1 MDPISL
7 LMLAQGAVA
16 AIRTGCQ
23 MLSEG
28 KADLDKFKKT
38 VEGGVKDAKAIYNE
52 VRGFWP
58 WLKGLFDAKVKP
70 EPKKLDGTLINEGT
84 TTKSSKKRQP
94 EPELTYEEFQAQA
107 VHEICENMKVYFEA
121 IRALKAHCRELEHDS
136 ATTDKVASSAIDR
149 IEIEWQL
156 KQLSTQ
162 VREAMVYTPEHLG
175 LQDLYARFNRM
186 YEQILEEQEFARDVK
201 AKKDRDNAWQHEHR
215 KEILTYK
222 LMYAIAVIIG
232 LLEVLGLYLTL

>member
-16 AIRTGCQ
+16 AIRSGCQ

-28 KADLDKFKKT
+28 KADLDKFKST
-38 VEGGVKDAKAIYNE
+38 IEGGVTDAKELFAE
-52 VRGFWP
+52 VTGLWGWVRG
-58 WLKGLFDAKVKP
+58 LFGKTEKPVADAGKPEEAKPKRKVK
-70 EPKKLDGTLINEGT
+70 
-84 TTKSSKKRQP
+84 

-121 IRALKAHCRELEHDS
+121 IRALQLHCRELEHES
-136 ATTDKVASSAIDR
+136 ATTDKVASAAIDR

-186 YEQILEEQEFARDVK
+186 YEQILEEQEFAREVK
-201 AKKDRDNAWQHEHR
+201 AKKERDSAWQREYR
-215 KEILTYK
+215 QEVFKAK
-222 LMYAIAVIIG
+222 VVYAVAVTIG
-232 LLEVLGLYLTL
+232 LLEIVGLYFTL

>member
-1 MDPISL
+1 
-7 LMLAQGAVA
+7 MLAQGAVA
-16 AIRTGCQ
+16 AIRSGCQ

-38 VEGGVKDAKAIYNE
+38 IEGGVKDAKAIYKE
-52 VRGFWP
+52 VSGLWGWIR
-58 WLKGLFDAKVKP
+58 GLFGKTEKPVADVGAPEEAAKPKRKVK
-70 EPKKLDGTLINEGT
+70 
-84 TTKSSKKRQP
+84 

-121 IRALKAHCRELEHDS
+121 IRALQIHCRELETAS
-136 ATTDKVASSAIDR
+136 ATTDKVASAAIDR

-175 LQDLYARFNRM
+175 LQDLYARFNKM
-186 YEQILEEQEFARDVK
+186 YEQILEEQEFAREVAAKKERDTAWQREYRNEVFK
-201 AKKDRDNAWQHEHR
+201 AK
-215 KEILTYK
+215 LV
-222 LMYAIAVIIG
+222 YAVAVLVG
-232 LLEVLGLYLTL
+232 LLEIVGLYLTL

>member
-1 MDPISL
+1 
-7 LMLAQGAVA
+7 MLAQGAVA

-38 VEGGVKDAKAIYNE
+38 VEGGVSDAKE
-52 VRGFWP
+52 LFEEVTGLWGWVRG
-58 WLKGLFDAKVKP
+58 LFGKTEKPVEHVGTPAKIKPKRKVK
-70 EPKKLDGTLINEGT
+70 
-84 TTKSSKKRQP
+84 

-121 IRALKAHCRELEHDS
+121 IRALQLHCRELESAS
-136 ATTDKVASSAIDR
+136 ATTDKVASAAIDR

-175 LQDLYARFNRM
+175 LQDLYSRFNKM

-201 AKKDRDNAWQHEHR
+201 AKKDRDNAWQQEHR
-215 KEILTYK
+215 QEILKAK
-222 LMYAIAVIIG
+222 LVYAIVVVIA
-232 LLEVLGLYLTL
+232 LLEMAGLYLTL

>member
-1 MDPISL
+1 M
-7 LMLAQGAVA
+7 AQGAVA

-28 KADLDKFKKT
+28 KADLDKFKKQ
-38 VEGGVKDAKAIYNE
+38 VEKGVGDAKAIYKE
-52 VRGFWP
+52 VTGLWS
-58 WLKGLFDAKVKP
+58 WLQGLLGLKLKNQVNDINVVDIPKSTQP
-70 EPKKLDGTLINEGT
+70 EPKKA
-84 TTKSSKKRQP
+84 KRVP
-94 EPELTYEEFQAQA
+94 EPELTYEEFQAQS

-175 LQDLYARFNRM
+175 LQDLYARFLAM
-186 YEQILEEQEFARDVK
+186 YEQILDEQEFAREVK
-201 AKKDRDNAWQHEHR
+201 AKKDRDNAWQQEHR

-222 LMYAIAVIIG
+222 MVYAVAITIGILEIIG
-232 LLEVLGLYLTL
+232 LYSTL

>member
-1 MDPISL
+1 
-7 LMLAQGAVA
+7 MLAQGAVA

-38 VEGGVKDAKAIYNE
+38 VEEGVGDAKEIFKE
-52 VRGFWP
+52 VTGLWGWIR
-58 WLKGLFDAKVKP
+58 GLFGGADSPVVEPVLPAK
-70 EPKKLDGTLINEGT
+70 ETKKQRV
-84 TTKSSKKRQP
+84 RQ
-94 EPELTYEEFQAQA
+94 PELTYEEFQAQA

-121 IRALKAHCRELEHDS
+121 IRAMQLHCRELEHAS

-156 KQLSTQ
+156 KQMSTQ

-186 YEQILEEQEFARDVK
+186 YEQILEEQEFARDVAAKKERDTAWQREYRNEVLK
-201 AKKDRDNAWQHEHR
+201 AK
-215 KEILTYK
+215 LV
-222 LMYAIAVIIG
+222 YAIAVVIG
-232 LLEVLGLYLTL
+232 LLEIMGLYFTL

>member
-1 MDPISL
+1 
-7 LMLAQGAVA
+7 MLAQGAVA

-38 VEGGVKDAKAIYNE
+38 VEEGIGDAKEIFKE
-52 VRGFWP
+52 VTGLWG
-58 WLKGLFDAKVKP
+58 WLQGLLSGAKKNKESTPEPLGEVVT
-70 EPKKLDGTLINEGT
+70 EPKKRT
-84 TTKSSKKRQP
+84 KRQ
-94 EPELTYEEFQAQA
+94 PELTYEEFQAQA

-121 IRALKAHCRELEHDS
+121 IRGLQMHCQELITDS
-136 ATTDKVASSAIDR
+136 ATTENVASAAIDR

-156 KQLSTQ
+156 KQMSTQ

-186 YEQILEEQEFARDVK
+186 YEQILEEQEFARDVAAKKERDTAWQREYRNEVFK
-201 AKKDRDNAWQHEHR
+201 AK
-215 KEILTYK
+215 LV
-222 LMYAIAVIIG
+222 YAVAVVIG
-232 LLEVLGLYLTL
+232 LLEIMGLYFTL

>member
-1 MDPISL
+1 
-7 LMLAQGAVA
+7 MLAQGAVA
-16 AIRTGCQ
+16 AIRSGCQ

-38 VEGGVKDAKAIYNE
+38 VEKGVGDAKAIYKE
-52 VRGFWP
+52 VTGLWG
-58 WLKGLFDAKVKP
+58 WLQRLFGGKPESKPTTVLSIPLDTAEAPKVK
-70 EPKKLDGTLINEGT
+70 T
-84 TTKSSKKRQP
+84 KRQP
-94 EPELTYEEFQAQA
+94 ESELTYEEFQAQS

-121 IRALKAHCRELEHDS
+121 IRALKQHCRELETES
-136 ATTDKVASSAIDR
+136 ATTDKVASAAIDR

-175 LQDLYARFNRM
+175 LQDLYSRFNAM

-201 AKKDRDNAWQHEHR
+201 AKKDRDNAWRQEHR
-215 KEILTYK
+215 KEIFKAK
-222 LMYAIAVIIG
+222 LMYAIAVTIG
-232 LLEVLGLYLTL
+232 LLEIIGLYLTL

>member
-1 MDPISL
+1 
-7 LMLAQGAVA
+7 MLAQGAVA
-16 AIRTGCQ
+16 AIRSGCQ

-38 VEGGVKDAKAIYNE
+38 VEGGVKDAKAIYKE
-52 VRGFWP
+52 VTGLWGWVRG
-58 WLKGLFDAKVKP
+58 LFGKTEKPAASVGKPEEAKPKRKVK
-70 EPKKLDGTLINEGT
+70 
-84 TTKSSKKRQP
+84 

-121 IRALKAHCRELEHDS
+121 IRALQLHCRELENES
-136 ATTDKVASSAIDR
+136 ATTDKVASAAIDR

-186 YEQILEEQEFARDVK
+186 YEQILEEQEFAREVK
-201 AKKDRDNAWQHEHR
+201 AKKERDTAWQREYR
-215 KEILTYK
+215 NEVFKAK
-222 LMYAIAVIIG
+222 LVYAVAVIIG
-232 LLEVLGLYLTL
+232 LLEITGLYFTL

>member
-1 MDPISL
+1 
-7 LMLAQGAVA
+7 MLAQGAVA

-38 VEGGVKDAKAIYNE
+38 VEDGVGDAKEIFKE
-52 VRGFWP
+52 VTGLWGWIR
-58 WLKGLFDAKVKP
+58 GLFGK
-70 EPKKLDGTLINEGT
+70 PKKHVPETNFGNIEAPQPKKT
-84 TTKSSKKRQP
+84 KRQP

-121 IRALKAHCRELEHDS
+121 IRGLQMHCQELITDS
-136 ATTDKVASSAIDR
+136 ATTENVASAAIDR

-156 KQLSTQ
+156 KQMSTQ

-186 YEQILEEQEFARDVK
+186 YEQILEEQEFARDVAAKKERDTAWQREYRQEVFK
-201 AKKDRDNAWQHEHR
+201 AKVV
-215 KEILTYK
+215 
-222 LMYAIAVIIG
+222 YAVAAVIG
-232 LLEVLGLYLTL
+232 LLEMVGLYFTL